1 MGPDSYSAKLF
12 SSSKVEDFFSLKG
25 VARQY
30 CRALRIRVGQ
40 MGELALADVMH

>member
-25 VARQY
+25 VTRQK
-30 CRALRIRVGQ
+30 CRALERHGCSWE
-40 MGELALADVMH
+40 G